1 MAGYKSCHCF
11 CILVLAGN
19 IKSFIKG
26 KEQDNYG
33 KRKSLERIMFIYKIY
48 MERKEIHL
56 SYGNFIFSSVYIVKL
71 SPGLSA

>member
-19 IKSFIKG
+19 IKRLTKG